1 MRVMNE
7 DHPSRPLPDW
17 PFASPYGTLM
27 PTTQTSEM
35 EGKEGNPFG
44 VMPLLFWRGRER
56 EEAQVQLMTS
66 LVENACLNSNEC
78 LVA

>member
-1 MRVMNE
+1 MKC
-7 DHPSRPLPDW
+7 PLPDW

-44 VMPLLFWRGRER
+44 VMPLLFWRGKER
-56 EEAQVQLMTS
+56 GDPGAVDDFTRGK
-66 LVENACLNSNEC
+66 CL
-78 LVA
+78 LKLK